1 MAKLFGQL
9 HCAVLSETNKKHSMG
24 RGLVIKKLPG
34 PSRVGSVPRAGRLC
48 YLAVPD
54 ALTLSV
60 AAAAANL
67 LRGYIR
73 STAQG

>member
-1 MAKLFGQL
+1 
-9 HCAVLSETNKKHSMG
+9 MG

-60 AAAAANL
+60 AAAAADL